1 MSDPQTTGLAPAPD
15 AGAGDE
21 NQSADG
27 GGLRRR
33 RLNLDPRQ
41 LLPVGIL
48 ILILIVF
55 SSLSDAYLS
64 ANNFTNIA
72 DQASV
77 LIIASMG
84 LTLVIIAG
92 SIDLSVGA
100 VAGLAAVVMA
110 SFAAGSA
117 TGEGGAPIN
126 TDAGMAVALAAGVV
140 VGLLAG
146 LFNGGI
152 FTWLR
157 VPSFVVT
164 LGLLTLGHGL
174 QVVYTGGQPI
184 ALENDSLANLGT
196 NQTLGIPQTFWIA
209 LVATVVAIVLTRY
222 TTFGRHVY
230 ALGGSERV
238 ARMSGVPTARV
249 KVIMFMISGVFAA
262 VAGMLDATRSSAG
275 VPTAGTGLELTAIA
289 AVVIGG
295 TPLTGGTGGP
305 VGSLLGA
312 LIITALNAGLN
323 IVGVD
328 PQWSPVI
335 TGAVLIVAVVIS
347 IDRKRI
353 GIIK

>member
-1 MSDPQTTGLAPAPD
+1 VATAREATTAAD
-15 AGAGDE
+15 
-21 NQSADG
+21 SAVATG
-27 GGLRRR
+27 KRPRRF
-33 RLNLDPRQ
+33 NVEPKQ

-48 ILILIVF
+48 ILIVAIF

-64 ANNFTNIA
+64 INNFTNIA
-72 DQASV
+72 DQAAV
-77 LIIASMG
+77 LIIAGMG

-92 SIDLSVGA
+92 SIDLSIGA
-100 VAGLAAVVMA
+100 IAGLAAVVMA
-110 SFAAGSA
+110 SFAAGSGVA
-117 TGEGGAPIN
+117 EGGAPIN
-126 TDAGMAVALAAGVV
+126 TDAGIFAALGVGVLVGAIAGF
-140 VGLLAG
+140 
-146 LFNGGI
+146 FNGGI

-174 QVVYTGGQPI
+174 QVVYTGGRPI
-184 ALENDSLANLGT
+184 SLENQALVNLGT
-196 NQTLGIPQTFWIA
+196 NETLGIPQTFWIA
-209 LVATVVAIVLTRY
+209 LGATAIAVVIARY

-238 ARMSGVPTARV
+238 ATMSGVPTARV
-249 KVIMFMISGVFAA
+249 KVAMFMLSGVFAA
-262 VAGMLDATRSSAG
+262 VAGMLDATRSAAG
-275 VPTAGTGLELTAIA
+275 VPTAGVGLELTAIA

-305 VGSLLGA
+305 LGTLLGA

-323 IVGVD
+323 IVGVA

-353 GIIK
+353 GIMK

>member
-1 MSDPQTTGLAPAPD
+1 MTLIRPLKPAPEAPAEQTAPD
-15 AGAGDE
+15 TDATTPA
-21 NQSADG
+21 
-27 GGLRRR
+27 RRR
-33 RLNLDPRQ
+33 RIESRQ

-48 ILILIVF
+48 VLIVVIF

-64 ANNFTNIA
+64 VDNFRNIA
-72 DQASV
+72 DQSSV
-77 LIIASMG
+77 LIIAAMG

-100 VAGLAAVVMA
+100 IAGLAAVVMA
-110 SFAAGSA
+110 SFATGSA
-117 TGEGGAPIN
+117 VTEGGPPVS
-126 TDAGMAVALAAGVV
+126 TDAGIVVALGAGVA
-140 VGLLAG
+140 VGLLCG
-146 LFNGGI
+146 LFNGGA

-174 QVVYTGGQPI
+174 QVVYTGGSPI
-184 ALENDSLANLGT
+184 TIQNEAIMGLGA

-209 LVATVVAIVLTRY
+209 LGATAVAVVIARY

-238 ARMSGVPTARV
+238 AIMSGVPTART
-249 KVIMFMISGVFAA
+249 KVAMFMLAGVFAA
-262 VAGMLDATRSSAG
+262 VAGMIDASRSTAG
-275 VPTAGTGLELTAIA
+275 VPTAGVGLELTAIA

-305 VGSLLGA
+305 LGTLLGA

-335 TGAVLIVAVVIS
+335 TGAVLITAVVIS
-347 IDRKRI
+347 IDRRRI